1 MIARVGG
8 LIVWLAMLLAP
19 VGVPAA
25 ETRPRSILLLDQS
38 DLRGPFYYQ
47 AFSALRAEV
56 SANPQSHVTLYAESL
71 DLSRF
76 GGETYEASLRQLLKE
91 KYRADTIG
99 VIVAVGTA
107 TLERVL
113 KWRAELW
120 PSVPIVF
127 T

>member
-56 SANPQSHVTLYAESL
+56 SANPQSHVTLYLQAPVPARGVL
-71 DLSRF
+71 
-76 GGETYEASLRQLLKE
+76 EA
-91 KYRADTIG
+91 
-99 VIVAVGTA
+99 
-107 TLERVL
+107 
-113 KWRAELW
+113 
-120 PSVPIVF
+120 P
-127 T
+127 